1 MSDGVFRNKKG
12 FTVVQNSV
20 TRNKELSLKAKGL
33 YMLIQSYITMPE
45 KSWLKSDFQEMVIE
59 GYCAFESAWKELKR
73 AGYIKQHIYSTGK
86 AFRTEYELLDE
97 PQPGDSIFYYNK
109 DGAVTKSLQ

>member
-1 MSDGVFRNKKG
+1 MSDGVFRSKKG

-45 KSWLKSDFQEMVIE
+45 KSWLKSDFQEMVSL
-59 GYCAFESAWKELKR
+59 FFSPD
-73 AGYIKQHIYSTGK
+73 GK
-86 AFRTEYELLDE
+86 VISENLRCSQENADIRY
-97 PQPGDSIFYYNK
+97 K
-109 DGAVTKSLQ
+109 